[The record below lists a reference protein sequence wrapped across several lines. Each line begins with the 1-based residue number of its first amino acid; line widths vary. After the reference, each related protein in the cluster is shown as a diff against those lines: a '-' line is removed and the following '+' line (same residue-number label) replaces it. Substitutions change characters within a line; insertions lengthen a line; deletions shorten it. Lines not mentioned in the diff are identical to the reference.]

1 MHIALGLPSRVTS
14 ASGEMMLEWISR
26 AEAGPFSSVVVTD
39 RVVSQALEP
48 LAVLAM
54 AAGATK
60 RIGLMTSVVIG
71 PTRET
76 TLLARQAATIETLS
90 GGRLTLGVG
99 IGVRKNDY
107 LASATDFHRRG
118 RSSEKQYELLRR
130 LWSGAELSADT
141 GPIGPPAVRNGG
153 PELLIGG
160 YVPAIVE
167 RIAKWGDGY
176 MAPGGGEPEAM
187 LKTGRIFYKHGKS
200 MVAKAAHVGS
210 APAISPSAPM
220 PRIMRSTTLTTITA
234 TTPNSPLNDC
244 ALCRPP
250 VKPSKQRS
258 SARPTW
264 ASTNSSCAPAPKT
277 WTKWIGSPKSRRRS
291 NEKIPSHHEGTKDT
305 KVSQNLNSELS
316 DLRVFVVKVLV

>member
-1 MHIALGLPSRVTS
+1 MRIALGLPSRVAS

-48 LAVLAM
+48 LSVLAM

-76 TLLARQAATIETLS
+76 TLLARQAATIDTLS

-107 LASATDFHRRG
+107 LASGTDFHRRG
-118 RSSEKQYELLRR
+118 RRSEKQYELLRK
-130 LWSGAELSADT
+130 LWSGEALSPET
-141 GPIGPPAVRNGG
+141 GVIGPPAVRQSG

-160 YVPAIVE
+160 YVPAIVQ

-187 LKTGRIFYKHGKS
+187 LNTWQNILQAWKDQGRLGQPRWVGASYFALGPEAKEHAAEYINHNYGYNPELAAKRLRTLPASDEAVVNAIKRQADMGVDEFILRPCAEDLDQVDRLAEIAAA
-200 MVAKAAHVGS
+200 VA
-210 APAISPSAPM
+210 
-220 PRIMRSTTLTTITA
+220 
-234 TTPNSPLNDC
+234 
-244 ALCRPP
+244 
-250 VKPSKQRS
+250 
-258 SARPTW
+258 
-264 ASTNSSCAPAPKT
+264 
-277 WTKWIGSPKSRRRS
+277 
-291 NEKIPSHHEGTKDT
+291 
-305 KVSQNLNSELS
+305 
-316 DLRVFVVKVLV
+316 